1 MRQLDIYAANKYR
14 QRDKFKSYAFE
25 FAPAVGVMQ
34 NREVSMTIKPSF
46 KHIRQV
52 YKVTYPTGKI
62 YIGKDLYGSYRYFG
76 SPDPEIVNKDF
87 ESLTDS
93 ERKKYSVTKEILW
106 ESASCSEKELAQK
119 EVEFIREFDSNN
131 PAVGYNRWPKHQ
143 KNTDHG

>member
-1 MRQLDIYAANKYR
+1 MASTCTAA
-14 QRDKFKSYAFE
+14 DA
-25 FAPAVGVMQ
+25 GVMP
-34 NREVSMTIKPSF
+34 NREVSMSTKPSF

-106 ESASCSEKELAQK
+106 ESASCSETELAQK
-119 EVEFIREFDSNN
+119 EVEFIREFESNN
-131 PAVGYNRWPKHQ
+131 PAVGYNRWPKHH
-143 KNTDHG
+143 KK

>member
-1 MRQLDIYAANKYR
+1 MALFCAGRYASTNRHYTNCRCTQRYVPNRRSIYVY
-14 QRDKFKSYAFE
+14 Q
-25 FAPAVGVMQ
+25 
-34 NREVSMTIKPSF
+34 TIF
-46 KHIRQV
+46 Q
-52 YKVTYPTGKI
+52 TYPAGW
-62 YIGKDLYGSYRYFG
+62 YFG

-93 ERKKYSVTKEILW
+93 EKKKYSVTKEILW